1 MPTRMAAENPGVTP
15 ALVRYSRCLRLGR
28 HCIWIGLGAAVAY
41 SWVSDEK
48 RLRLKQRWSHRILT
62 LLAVRIEAPAI
73 DAPPGCLIVAN
84 HISWLDIY
92 ALNAARPV
100 AFVSKSEV
108 RSWPLIGRL
117 AAHTDTLFIRRSS
130 RQDAIEACGILAR
143 RLGESRDVAIFPE
156 GTTTDGSAVLEFKG
170 ALFQSA
176 IDAGRPV
183 QPVSIAYYD
192 RDGHRTD
199 IPAYAGETTMLES
212 LAAVLACRSL
222 TVCLRPTPA
231 LAASG
236 MSRRELATAARG
248 AIAFSLGVPAR
259 EAVPNSVD
267 FPAEPE
273 SATTQPTAG

>member
-1 MPTRMAAENPGVTP
+1 MKTLPIVQLFRAV
-15 ALVRYSRCLRLGR
+15 RLGL
-28 HCIWIGLGAAVAY
+28 HLFWGAATVAVVY
-41 SWVSDEK
+41 PFLRDAW
-48 RLRLKQRWSHRILT
+48 RLWLKQRWSRQLLEILG
-62 LLAVRIEAPAI
+62 VRL
-73 DAPPGCLIVAN
+73 DAHLNGITPGSLVVAN

-108 RSWPLIGRL
+108 RSWPLIGWL

-143 RLGESRDVAIFPE
+143 RLGESLDVAIFPE